1 MRACVRASVSVCL
14 CACQVASVLCSLDFV
29 IVQLGVVARSCAI
42 QLELFGLQEPQ
53 CPNQHALAG
62 QSLIYTL
69 QDAVLAHLT
78 LGVMQTGA

>member
-1 MRACVRASVSVCL
+1 M
-14 CACQVASVLCSLDFV
+14 LCSLDFV